1 LIKIQKNVFK
11 RIETIIIDFI
21 PCISG

>member
-21 PCISG
+21 PYISG

>member
-1 LIKIQKNVFK
+1 LIKIRKNVFK

-21 PCISG
+21 PYISV

>member
-1 LIKIQKNVFK
+1 LIKIRKNVFK

-21 PCISG
+21 PYISG